1 MEIIRYTF
9 DKLSKATSINDVTS
23 ILTDLQVD
31 KKFQMDDKMY
41 PPINFRITKN
51 EIEGLLKEE
60 LLTEEY
66 FVKDVSNQN
75 ALTKLLYSMAWKNG
89 DLKKIRHIIEGIIS
103 ENNYEKESA
112 LVFYQFGK
120 YLTKEPGEP
129 IIDQH
134 VLRAF
139 GIYKALNNQ
148 NEQEIKRLTV
158 LSVVTKKEK
167 QLINDYKDWLK
178 NDLREELREHD
189 DYAYY
194 VDKVLFAVGKKVKN
208 ENFSFLS

>member
-1 MEIIRYTF
+1 MEIIQYTF
-9 DKLSKATSINDVTS
+9 EKLSRARSINDVNN
-23 ILTDLQVD
+23 ILTDLQVE

-51 EIEGLLKEE
+51 EIEELLKEE
-60 LLTEEY
+60 SLTEEY

-89 DLKKIRHIIEGIIS
+89 DLKKIRHIIEGIVS

-120 YLTKEPGEP
+120 YLTKESGEP

-148 NEQEIKRLTV
+148 DEQEIKRLTV
-158 LSVVTKKEK
+158 LSMVTKKEK
-167 QLINDYKDWLK
+167 KLISDYKDWLK
-178 NDLREELREHD
+178 NDLRDELRKHD

-208 ENFSFLS
+208 ENA

>member
-208 ENFSFLS
+208 ENA